1 MSKVKVYL
9 SKAFTT
15 PGGKCLPSC
24 LNWVLSD
31 NATLQALFQQE
42 MHNLLGE
49 SHRIIML
56 TLNTVYSIFLK
67 IEQENVWEEQI
78 NLD

>member
-1 MSKVKVYL
+1 MSKVRVYL
-9 SKAFTT
+9 SKACTT
-15 PGGKCLPSC
+15 SGGICLPSC

-42 MHNLLGE
+42 MHDLLGE

-56 TLNTVYSIFLK
+56 TLNTVYSIFF
-67 IEQENVWEEQI
+67 ENRTRKCMGRA
-78 NLD
+78 N